1 MTSSAKVSV
10 PGPDARDADLVAGI
24 FEHLPVGLAIY
35 DRLAGTSIYSNRA
48 ATAFAIEAVEAG
60 GTPGAAGE
68 RSGAAGRA
76 VEAVRHVVDL
86 GGKVYDVVA
95 LTDATERCRLED
107 ELAKRAFF
115 DDLTGLP
122 KTNLIQQSV
131 DGMIADGAPPF
142 ALSFI
147 DVDNFKFINDYY
159 GHGVGDQ
166 LLVKIARR
174 ISETARGTD
183 LLARVGGD
191 EFVLL
196 TTPIHSAHEVGP
208 EVERLSARFREPF
221 FIDGFEIFSSA
232 SIGVSLYPAHGQSY
246 EILRAA
252 ADSAMYRVKEST
264 KGGIK
269 LFDANLSEAA
279 TARMEVEQRLRL
291 AIRDQSF
298 CCAFQPKVD
307 FRSDEIV
314 GLEVLL
320 RWRDEN
326 GAIRAPG
333 DFIKLAI
340 ELGLMDEI
348 TMIVVDQVIQQ
359 IDLIND
365 AFGPNAS
372 ISINVAAK
380 QATDHAFMER
390 LVEALRATGYTHR
403 FILELT
409 EEAFLSKSEFQ
420 TRVLPMLKDLDI
432 GVSIDDFGVGYSSLS
447 ALAEITADE
456 LKVDRSFIT
465 DIHRK
470 PRNQTILKVIELLG
484 TALNM
489 RIVVEGVETFEELAY
504 LQAATRISVA
514 QGYYFAKPMF
524 LQEPQKTSGSSLGA
538 RGSRGSRG
546 AVSGRAAHVNRG

>member
-1 MTSSAKVSV
+1 MTPEGRAASPPDPRRAD
-10 PGPDARDADLVAGI
+10 PGRDALVARVL
-24 FEHLPVGLAIY
+24 EKLPLGLAIH
-35 DRLAGTSIYSNRA
+35 DRAAGTSLYANSTA
-48 ATAFAIEAVEAG
+48 LAFAQTGEADETRPCMEAG
-60 GTPGAAGE
+60 
-68 RSGAAGRA
+68 
-76 VEAVRHVVDL
+76 RHVVELD
-86 GGKVYDVVA
+86 GRSYDVLT
-95 LTDATERCRLED
+95 LTDTTERNRVED

-122 KTNLIQQSV
+122 KTNLMQQTVNS
-131 DGMIADGAPPF
+131 MIAEGAPSF

-174 ISETARGTD
+174 ISENSRGTD

-196 TTPIHSAHEVGP
+196 TAPLASADEIGP
-208 EVERLSARFREPF
+208 EVERLSSRFREPF
-221 FIDGFEIFSSA
+221 FIDGFEIFASA
-232 SIGVSLYPAHGQSY
+232 SIGVSFYPAHGQSY
-246 EILRAA
+246 EVLRAA

-264 KGGIK
+264 KGGIR

-291 AIRDQSF
+291 AIRDRSF
-298 CCAFQPKVD
+298 LCAFQPKVD
-307 FRSDEIV
+307 FRTDEIV

-326 GAIRAPG
+326 GIIRAPG

-348 TMIVVDQVIQQ
+348 SMILFEQVIGQ
-359 IDLIND
+359 IDEIND
-365 AFGPNAS
+365 AFGPNAT
-372 ISINVAAK
+372 ISLNVAAK
-380 QATDHAFMER
+380 QATDLVFMKALVER
-390 LVEALRATGYTHR
+390 LAYTGYPGR
-403 FILELT
+403 FVLELT
-409 EEAFLSKSEFQ
+409 EEAFLSKGEFQ
-420 TRVLPMLKDLDI
+420 SHILPMLREHGI

-447 ALAEITADE
+447 MLAEITADE

-465 DIHRK
+465 GIHAK

-484 TALNM
+484 NALNL
-489 RIVVEGVETFEELAY
+489 RIVVEGVETYEELAY
-504 LQAATRISVA
+504 LQAATRINVA

-524 LQEPQKTSGSSLGA
+524 LTDPSRPSVEAGA
-538 RGSRGSRG
+538 RGGRSQRGTVRGSH
-546 AVSGRAAHVNRG
+546 GRY

>member
-1 MTSSAKVSV
+1 MT
-10 PGPDARDADLVAGI
+10 PGGADQANEPRRGDIIARVL
-24 FEHLPVGLAIY
+24 EKLPLGLAIH
-35 DRLAGTSIYSNRA
+35 DRAAGTSLFANA
-48 ATAFAIEAVEAG
+48 AAHAFAKSQEG
-60 GTPGAAGE
+60 DGE
-68 RSGAAGRA
+68 HRD
-76 VEAVRHVVDL
+76 VEAVRHVVEVA
-86 GGKVYDVVA
+86 GRSYDVLC
-95 LTDATERCRLED
+95 LTDMTERRRVED

-122 KTNLIQQSV
+122 KTNLMQQTV
-131 DGMIADGAPPF
+131 NAMIAEGAPPF

-166 LLVKIARR
+166 LLVKIAKR
-174 ISETARGTD
+174 ISENSRNTD

-196 TTPIHSAHEVGP
+196 TAPLSTPDEVGP

-221 FIDGFEIFSSA
+221 FIDGFEIFASA

-252 ADSAMYRVKEST
+252 ADSAMYRVKESA
-264 KGGIK
+264 KGGIR

-291 AIRDQSF
+291 AIRDRSF
-298 CCAFQPKVD
+298 LCAFQPKVD
-307 FRSDEIV
+307 FRTDEIV

-326 GAIRAPG
+326 GTIRAPG

-348 TMIVVDQVIQQ
+348 SMILLDQVVEQ
-359 IDLIND
+359 IDEIND
-365 AFGPNAS
+365 AFGANAS
-372 ISINVAAK
+372 ISLNVAAR
-380 QATDHAFMER
+380 QATDLAFMQTLVAR
-390 LVEALRATGYTHR
+390 LVQTGYPSR
-403 FILELT
+403 FVVELT
-409 EEAFLSKSEFQ
+409 EEAFLSKGEFQ
-420 TRVLPMLKDLDI
+420 SHILPMLREHGI

-447 ALAEITADE
+447 MLAEITADE

-465 DIHRK
+465 GIHAK

-484 TALNM
+484 SALGL
-489 RIVVEGVETFEELAY
+489 RIVVEGVETYEELAY
-504 LQAATRISVA
+504 LQAATRITVA

-524 LQEPQKTSGSSLGA
+524 LTEPSRPSTEAPSRGGRSQRGNA
-538 RGSRGSRG
+538 RGSH
-546 AVSGRAAHVNRG
+546 GRY

>member
-1 MTSSAKVSV
+1 MSGSLTEPTREEAASGNATGS
-10 PGPDARDADLVAGI
+10 PERLVARVVDR
-24 FEHLPVGLAIY
+24 LLTGLAIY
-35 DRLAGTSIYSNRA
+35 DRTAGESIYANVA
-48 ATAFAIEAVEAG
+48 AKALLDDVGGNCVDLARQAVELD
-60 GTPGAAGE
+60 
-68 RSGAAGRA
+68 GRT
-76 VEAVRHVVDL
+76 
-86 GGKVYDVVA
+86 YDV
-95 LTDATERCRLED
+95 LTFTDASERRRVED
-107 ELAKRAFF
+107 ELAKRAFY

-122 KTNLIQQSV
+122 KTNLIQQTV
-131 DGMIADGAPPF
+131 DGMIAEGAQPF

-174 ISETARGTD
+174 ISENSRSTD
-183 LLARVGGD
+183 LMARVGGD

-196 TTPIHSAHEVGP
+196 TTPIASIYEVGP
-208 EVERLSARFREPF
+208 EVDRLSTRFREPF
-221 FIDGFEIFSSA
+221 FIDGFEIFASA

-246 EILRAA
+246 EVLRAN
-252 ADSAMYRVKEST
+252 ADSAMYRVKET
-264 KGGIK
+264 AKGGVK
-269 LFDANLSEAA
+269 LFDSNLSDAA

-298 CCAFQPKVD
+298 FCAFQPKVD
-307 FRSDEIV
+307 FRSDTIV
-314 GLEVLL
+314 GMEVLL

-326 GAIRAPG
+326 GSIHAPG

-340 ELGLMDEI
+340 ELGLIDDI
-348 TMIVVDQVIQQ
+348 TMIVVDQVINQ

-365 AFGPNAS
+365 AFGSKAT
-372 ISINVAAK
+372 ISLNVGAK
-380 QATDHAFMER
+380 QAGERAFMR
-390 LVEALRATGYTHR
+390 KLVDVLSATGYAER
-403 FILELT
+403 FIVELT
-409 EEAFLSKSEFQ
+409 EEAFIQKSEF
-420 TRVLPMLKDLDI
+420 REHVLPMLREAGI

-465 DIHRK
+465 EIHRK

-489 RIVVEGVETFEELAY
+489 RIIVEGVETFEELAY
-504 LQAATRISVA
+504 LQAATRISYA

-524 LQEPQKTSGSSLGA
+524 LQEPERTPDAGGPRTKSA
-538 RGSRGSRG
+538 RGAS
-546 AVSGRAAHVNRG
+546 SGRGTSAKRY

>member
-1 MTSSAKVSV
+1 
-10 PGPDARDADLVAGI
+10 
-24 FEHLPVGLAIY
+24 
-35 DRLAGTSIYSNRA
+35 
-48 ATAFAIEAVEAG
+48 
-60 GTPGAAGE
+60 
-68 RSGAAGRA
+68 
-76 VEAVRHVVDL
+76 
-86 GGKVYDVVA
+86 
-95 LTDATERCRLED
+95 
-107 ELAKRAFF
+107 
-115 DDLTGLP
+115 
-122 KTNLIQQSV
+122 
-131 DGMIADGAPPF
+131 MIAEGAQPF

-174 ISETARGTD
+174 ISDNSRSSD

-196 TTPIHSAHEVGP
+196 TTPIASFSEVGP
-208 EVERLSARFREPF
+208 EVDRLSTRFREPF
-221 FIDGFEIFSSA
+221 FIDGFEIFASA

-246 EILRAA
+246 EVLRAN
-252 ADSAMYRVKEST
+252 ADSAMYRVKET
-264 KGGIK
+264 AKGGIR
-269 LFDANLSEAA
+269 LFDSNLSDAA

-298 CCAFQPKVD
+298 FCAFQPKVD
-307 FRSDEIV
+307 FRSDTIV
-314 GLEVLL
+314 GMEVLL

-326 GAIRAPG
+326 GVIHAPG

-340 ELGLMDEI
+340 ELGLIDDI
-348 TMIVVDQVIQQ
+348 TMIVVEQVIEQ

-365 AFGPNAS
+365 AFGPEAT
-372 ISINVAAK
+372 ISLNIGAK
-380 QATDHAFMER
+380 QAGELAFMR
-390 LVEALRATGYTHR
+390 KLVDVLRATGYPGR
-403 FILELT
+403 FIIELT
-409 EEAFLSKSEFQ
+409 EEAFLSGGDFQ
-420 TRVLPMLKDLDI
+420 ERVLPMLRELGI

-504 LQAATRISVA
+504 LQAATRISCA

-524 LQEPQKTSGSSLGA
+524 LQEPIKVIDAPTTRTKGQ
-538 RGSRGSRG
+538 RGTT
-546 AVSGRAAHVNRG
+546 APRANAKRY

>member
-1 MTSSAKVSV
+1 MT
-10 PGPDARDADLVAGI
+10 PGGDADTDEPTRADIVARVL
-24 FEHLPVGLAIY
+24 EKLPLGLAIY
-35 DRLAGTSIYSNRA
+35 DRAAGKSLFANGA
-48 ATAFAIEAVEAG
+48 ALAFAKAGELDASGGAVEAG
-60 GTPGAAGE
+60 
-68 RSGAAGRA
+68 
-76 VEAVRHVVDL
+76 RHVVEVE
-86 GGKVYDVVA
+86 GRCYDVLT
-95 LTDATERCRLED
+95 LTDTTERNRVED

-122 KTNLIQQSV
+122 KTNLMQQTV
-131 DGMIADGAPPF
+131 NAMIAEGSPPF

-174 ISETARGTD
+174 ISENSRNTD

-196 TTPIHSAHEVGP
+196 TSPLSTLDEVGP
-208 EVERLSARFREPF
+208 EVERLSSRFREPF
-221 FIDGFEIFSSA
+221 FIDGFEVFASA
-232 SIGVSLYPAHGQSY
+232 SIGVSLYPAHGGSY

-252 ADSAMYRVKEST
+252 ADSAMYRVKESA
-264 KGGIK
+264 KGGIR

-291 AIRDQSF
+291 AIRDRSF
-298 CCAFQPKVD
+298 LCAFQPKVD
-307 FRSDEIV
+307 FRTDEIV

-326 GAIRAPG
+326 GTIRAPG

-348 TMIVVDQVIQQ
+348 SMILLDQVVGQ
-359 IDLIND
+359 IDEIND

-372 ISINVAAK
+372 ISLNVAAK
-380 QATDHAFMER
+380 QATDLSFMQTLVER
-390 LVEALRATGYTHR
+390 LTLTGFPGR
-403 FILELT
+403 FVVELT
-409 EEAFLSKSEFQ
+409 EEAFLSKGEFQ
-420 TRVLPMLKDLDI
+420 SRILPMLREHGI

-447 ALAEITADE
+447 MLAEITADE

-465 DIHRK
+465 GIHAK

-484 TALNM
+484 SSLGL
-489 RIVVEGVETFEELAY
+489 RIVVEGIETYEELAY
-504 LQAATRISVA
+504 LQAATRITVA

-524 LQEPQKTSGSSLGA
+524 LTEPSRTAAEPASRGGRSPRGNA
-538 RGSRGSRG
+538 RGSL
-546 AVSGRAAHVNRG
+546 GRY

>member
-1 MTSSAKVSV
+1 M
-10 PGPDARDADLVAGI
+10 ARDDAD
-24 FEHLPVGLAIY
+24 
-35 DRLAGTSIYSNRA
+35 A
-48 ATAFAIEAVEAG
+48 ATARRRETAELLARVVDALPLGVAIHDRASGSSLYANAAALAFAREADANLA
-60 GTPGAAGE
+60 PDAAGP
-68 RSGAAGRA
+68 RRA
-76 VEAVRHVVDL
+76 QEAVRHAIELD
-86 GGKVYDVVA
+86 GRRYDVV
-95 LTDATERCRLED
+95 TVHDASERNRVED

-122 KTNLIQQSV
+122 KTNLMQQTV
-131 DGMIADGAPPF
+131 NAMIAEGAPPF

-174 ISETARGTD
+174 ISENSRGSD

-196 TTPIHSAHEVGP
+196 TAPLTSATEVGP

-221 FIDGFEIFSSA
+221 FIDGFEIFASA
-232 SIGVSLYPAHGQSY
+232 SIGVSLYPAHGRTY
-246 EILRAA
+246 EVLRAN

-264 KGGIK
+264 KGGIR

-291 AIRDQSF
+291 AIRDRSF
-298 CCAFQPKVD
+298 FCAFQPKVD
-307 FRSDEIV
+307 FRTDEIL

-320 RWRDEN
+320 RWRDED
-326 GAIRAPG
+326 GMIRAPG

-348 TMIVVDQVIQQ
+348 SMIVLAQVIEQ
-359 IDLIND
+359 IDEIND
-365 AFGPNAS
+365 AFGAHAS
-372 ISINVAAK
+372 ISLNVAAK
-380 QATDHAFMER
+380 QATDLVFMQTLVER
-390 LVEALRATGYTHR
+390 LVKTGYPSR

-409 EEAFLSKSEFQ
+409 EEAFLSKGEFKE
-420 TRVLPMLKDLDI
+420 RVLPMLREHGI

-465 DIHRK
+465 DIHQK

-484 TALNM
+484 QALGM

-504 LQAATRISVA
+504 LQAATRINVG

-524 LQEPQKTSGSSLGA
+524 LQEPA
-538 RGSRGSRG
+538 RGGG
-546 AVSGRAAHVNRG
+546 AQGRARAQRGNARGGHGRH

>member
-1 MTSSAKVSV
+1 MPMAANDVT
-10 PGPDARDADLVAGI
+10 PDEPCGRRMDLVARVL
-24 FEHLPVGLAIY
+24 EQMPVGLAIY
-35 DRLAGTSIYSNRA
+35 DRAAGKNLYSNGA
-48 ATAFAIEAVEAG
+48 ASAFAEASRRGDEDVDG
-60 GTPGAAGE
+60 LL
-68 RSGAAGRA
+68 RSVDTA
-76 VEAVRHVVDL
+76 RHVVELD
-86 GGKVYDVVA
+86 GRRYDVISV
-95 LTDATERCRLED
+95 TDATERKRIED

-122 KTNLIQQSV
+122 KTNLMQQTINS
-131 DGMIADGAPPF
+131 MIADGTAPF

-166 LLVKIARR
+166 LLVKIASR
-174 ISETARGTD
+174 ISENSRSTD

-196 TTPIHSAHEVGP
+196 TAPISSLHEIGP

-221 FIDGFEIFSSA
+221 FIEGFEIFSSA
-232 SIGVSLYPAHGQSY
+232 SIGVSLYPAHGHSY
-246 EILRAA
+246 ETLRAN
-252 ADSAMYRVKEST
+252 ADSAMYRVKAST
-264 KGGIK
+264 KGGVK

-291 AIRDQSF
+291 AIRDRSF
-298 CCAFQPKVD
+298 CCAFQPKID
-307 FRSDEIV
+307 FRTDEIV

-326 GAIRAPG
+326 GMIRAPG

-348 TMIVVDQVIQQ
+348 TMIVLNQVIEQ
-359 IDLIND
+359 IDDIND
-365 AFGPNAS
+365 VFGPNAS
-372 ISINVAAK
+372 ISLNVAAK
-380 QATDHAFMER
+380 QAGDLDFMESLIR
-390 LVEALRATGYTHR
+390 SLRGTGYPER
-403 FILELT
+403 FVLELT
-409 EEAFLSKSEFQ
+409 EEAFLSKGEFQ
-420 TRVLPMLKDLDI
+420 ERVLPLLRELGI

-484 TALNM
+484 NALNM
-489 RIVVEGVETFEELAY
+489 KIVVEGVETFEELAY
-504 LQAATRISVA
+504 LQGATRINIA
-514 QGYYFAKPMF
+514 QGFYFAKPMF
-524 LQEPQKTSGSSLGA
+524 LQEPSKGVAPAHGRGTKSA
-538 RGSRGSRG
+538 RGTVRG
-546 AVSGRAAHVNRG
+546 AQMKRY

>member
-1 MTSSAKVSV
+1 MSAVGTM
-10 PGPDARDADLVAGI
+10 PTRDGPSGGAADPTRDALLARIVDRILTGV
-24 FEHLPVGLAIY
+24 AIY
-35 DRLAGTSIYSNRA
+35 DR
-48 ATAFAIEAVEAG
+48 
-60 GTPGAAGE
+60 AAGASVYANE
-68 RSGAAGRA
+68 AAMALLDEVGGSGVDLRRQAIDVDGRA
-76 VEAVRHVVDL
+76 
-86 GGKVYDVVA
+86 YDV
-95 LTDATERCRLED
+95 LTFTDASERRRIED
-107 ELAKRAFF
+107 ELARRAFY

-122 KTNLIQQSV
+122 KTNLIQQTV
-131 DGMIADGAPPF
+131 DSMIAEGAQPF

-174 ISETARGTD
+174 ISDNSRSSD

-196 TTPIHSAHEVGP
+196 TTPIASFYEVGP
-208 EVERLSARFREPF
+208 EVDRLSTRFREPF
-221 FIDGFEIFSSA
+221 FIDGFEIFASA

-246 EILRAA
+246 EVLRAN
-252 ADSAMYRVKEST
+252 ADSAMYRVKET
-264 KGGIK
+264 AKGGIR
-269 LFDANLSEAA
+269 LFDSNLSDAA

-298 CCAFQPKVD
+298 FCAFQPKVD
-307 FRSDEIV
+307 FRSDTIV
-314 GLEVLL
+314 GMEVLL

-326 GAIRAPG
+326 GVIHAPG

-340 ELGLMDEI
+340 ELGLIDDI
-348 TMIVVDQVIQQ
+348 TMIVVEQVIEQ

-365 AFGPNAS
+365 AFGPEAT
-372 ISINVAAK
+372 ISLNIGAK
-380 QATDHAFMER
+380 QAGELAFMR
-390 LVEALRATGYTHR
+390 KLVDVLRATGYPGR
-403 FILELT
+403 FIIELT
-409 EEAFLSKSEFQ
+409 EEAFLSGGDFQ
-420 TRVLPMLKDLDI
+420 ERVLPMLRELGI

-504 LQAATRISVA
+504 LQAATRISCA

-524 LQEPQKTSGSSLGA
+524 LQEPIKVIDAPTTRTKGQ
-538 RGSRGSRG
+538 RGTT
-546 AVSGRAAHVNRG
+546 APRANAKRY

>member
-1 MTSSAKVSV
+1 MSVSPKLADTDQDDRHTSLIERIVDRMA
-10 PGPDARDADLVAGI
+10 
-24 FEHLPVGLAIY
+24 VGLAIY
-35 DRLAGTSIYSNRA
+35 DRAAASSVYVNAA
-48 ATAFAIEAVEAG
+48 ATAFVERDAR
-60 GTPGAAGE
+60 E
-68 RSGAAGRA
+68 SSVEVGRQS
-76 VEAVRHVVDL
+76 VELDGRR
-86 GGKVYDVVA
+86 YDVVTF
-95 LTDATERCRLED
+95 TDATERALVENQ
-107 ELAKRAFF
+107 LARRAFY

-122 KTNLIQQSV
+122 KTNLIQHTV
-131 DGMIADGAPPF
+131 DGMIAEGAAPF

-174 ISETARGTD
+174 ISDNSRASD

-196 TTPIHSAHEVGP
+196 TTPIGSSIQVGP
-208 EVERLSARFREPF
+208 EVERMLARLREPF
-221 FIDGFEIFSSA
+221 FIDGFEVFSSA
-232 SIGVSLYPAHGQSY
+232 SIGVSLYPAHGRSY
-246 EILRAA
+246 EALRAN
-252 ADSAMYRVKEST
+252 ADSAMYRVKET
-264 KGGIK
+264 AKGGVQ
-269 LFDANLSEAA
+269 LFDSNLSDAA

-291 AIRDQSF
+291 AIRDRSF
-298 CCAFQPKVD
+298 FCAFQPKVD
-307 FRSDEIV
+307 FRSDTIV

-326 GAIRAPG
+326 GVIRAPG

-340 ELGLMDEI
+340 ELGLMDDI
-348 TMIVVDQVIQQ
+348 TMIVLDQVIGQ

-365 AFGPNAS
+365 AFGPKAS
-372 ISINVAAK
+372 ISLNVGAK
-380 QATDHAFMER
+380 QAADLPFMKK
-390 LVEALRATGYTHR
+390 LVAVLGGTGYAER
-403 FILELT
+403 FIIELT

-420 TRVLPMLKDLDI
+420 LDVLPMLRELGI

-465 DIHRK
+465 DIHSK
-470 PRNQTILKVIELLG
+470 PRNQSILKVIELLG
-484 TALNM
+484 NALNM

-504 LQAATRISVA
+504 LQAATRISCA

-524 LQEPQKTSGSSLGA
+524 LQDPGLDNRSSSRASKTQPQ
-538 RGSRGSRG
+538 RG
-546 AVSGRAAHVNRG
+546 AFSARAGQASRS

>member
-1 MTSSAKVSV
+1 MP
-10 PGPDARDADLVAGI
+10 PGNPRAQDRTQTDLVARI
-24 FEHLPVGLAIY
+24 LDSLPLGLAIH
-35 DRLAGTSIYSNRA
+35 DRGAGATLYANAAALGFAQGA
-48 ATAFAIEAVEAG
+48 ATRDDESPRRPVD
-60 GTPGAAGE
+60 AA
-68 RSGAAGRA
+68 
-76 VEAVRHVVDL
+76 RHVVELD
-86 GGKVYDVVA
+86 GRRYDV
-95 LTDATERCRLED
+95 LTLADATERNRVED

-122 KTNLIQQSV
+122 KTNLMQQVVNS
-131 DGMIADGAPPF
+131 MIAEGAPPF

-174 ISETARGTD
+174 ISENSRGSD

-196 TTPIHSAHEVGP
+196 TAPLTSATEVGP
-208 EVERLSARFREPF
+208 EVERLSTRFREPF
-221 FIDGFEIFSSA
+221 FIDGFEIFASA

-246 EILRAA
+246 EILRAN
-252 ADSAMYRVKEST
+252 ADSAMYRVKESA
-264 KGGIK
+264 KGGIR

-291 AIRDQSF
+291 AIRDRSF
-298 CCAFQPKVD
+298 LCAFQPKVD
-307 FRSDEIV
+307 FRTDEIV

-326 GAIRAPG
+326 GIIRAPG

-340 ELGLMDEI
+340 ELGVMDEI
-348 TMIVVDQVIQQ
+348 SMIVLSQVIEQ
-359 IDLIND
+359 IDEIND

-372 ISINVAAK
+372 ISLNIAAK
-380 QATDHAFMER
+380 QATDIAFMEAIVER
-390 LVEALRATGYTHR
+390 LVQTGYPSR
-403 FILELT
+403 FVLELT

-420 TRVLPMLKDLDI
+420 TRVLPMLREHGI

-465 DIHRK
+465 DIHKK

-484 TALNM
+484 SALGM
-489 RIVVEGVETFEELAY
+489 RIVVEGIETFEELAY
-504 LQAATRISVA
+504 LQAATRINVA
-514 QGYYFAKPMF
+514 QGFYFAKPMF
-524 LQEPQKTSGSSLGA
+524 LQEPARTNAPSGLRGA
-538 RGSRGSRG
+538 RAQRGSARG
-546 AVSGRAAHVNRG
+546 GQGRV

>member
-1 MTSSAKVSV
+1 MTD
-10 PGPDARDADLVAGI
+10 GARATKREDLARADLVSRVLDG
-24 FEHLPVGLAIY
+24 LPLGLAIH
-35 DRLAGTSIYSNRA
+35 DRATGTSLYANA
-48 ATAFAIEAVEAG
+48 AALAYARVTGAGDTSPAVETA
-60 GTPGAAGE
+60 
-68 RSGAAGRA
+68 
-76 VEAVRHVVDL
+76 RHVVAL
-86 GGKVYDVVA
+86 EGRSYDVLT
-95 LTDATERCRLED
+95 LTDATERNRVED

-122 KTNLIQQSV
+122 KTNLMQQTV
-131 DGMIADGAPPF
+131 NAMIAEGAPPF

-174 ISETARGTD
+174 ISENSRGTD

-196 TTPIHSAHEVGP
+196 TAPLSTPDGVGP
-208 EVERLSARFREPF
+208 EVERLSTRFREPF
-221 FIDGFEIFSSA
+221 FIDGFEVFASA
-232 SIGVSLYPAHGQSY
+232 SIGVSLYPAHGRSY
-246 EILRAA
+246 EVLRAA

-264 KGGIK
+264 KGGIR
-269 LFDANLSEAA
+269 LFDANLSDAA

-291 AIRDQSF
+291 AIRDRSF
-298 CCAFQPKVD
+298 LCAFQPKVD
-307 FRSDEIV
+307 FRTDEIV

-326 GAIRAPG
+326 GIIRAPG

-348 TMIVVDQVIQQ
+348 SMILFDQGDRADRRDQRRVRSQR
-359 IDLIND
+359 LRS
-365 AFGPNAS
+365 AS
-372 ISINVAAK
+372 TWRRSRRRTSSSWRRSSSASGAPANPA
-380 QATDHAFMER
+380 
-390 LVEALRATGYTHR
+390 R
-403 FILELT
+403 FVLELT
-409 EEAFLSKSEFQ
+409 EEAFLSKGEFQ
-420 TRVLPMLKDLDI
+420 DRILPMLREKGI

-447 ALAEITADE
+447 MLAEITADE

-465 DIHRK
+465 DIHKK

-484 TALNM
+484 TALGL
-489 RIVVEGVETFEELAY
+489 RIVVEGVETYEELAY
-504 LQAATRISVA
+504 LQGATRINVA

-524 LQEPQKTSGSSLGA
+524 LQEPSRASAEAGSKGGRSQRGNA
-538 RGSRGSRG
+538 RGGH
-546 AVSGRAAHVNRG
+546 GRY

>member
-1 MTSSAKVSV
+1 MPTCEVTASE
-10 PGPDARDADLVAGI
+10 DATRSREALIARVVDHMLTGV
-24 FEHLPVGLAIY
+24 AIY
-35 DRLAGTSIYSNRA
+35 DR
-48 ATAFAIEAVEAG
+48 V
-60 GTPGAAGE
+60 AGE
-68 RSGAAGRA
+68 SVYANVAAMALLDEVGSSG
-76 VEAVRHVVDL
+76 VDL
-86 GGKVYDVVA
+86 TRQEVEVDGNAYDV
-95 LTDATERCRLED
+95 LTFTDASERRRVEN
-107 ELAKRAFF
+107 ELAKRAFY

-122 KTNLIQQSV
+122 KTNLIQQTV
-131 DGMIADGAPPF
+131 DGMIAEGAQPF

-174 ISETARGTD
+174 ISDNSRSTD
-183 LLARVGGD
+183 LMARVGGD

-196 TTPIHSAHEVGP
+196 TTPIASFYEVGP
-208 EVERLSARFREPF
+208 EVDRLSTRFREPF
-221 FIDGFEIFSSA
+221 FIDGFEIFASA

-246 EILRAA
+246 EVLRAN
-252 ADSAMYRVKEST
+252 ADSAMYRVKETT

-269 LFDANLSEAA
+269 LFDANLSDAA

-298 CCAFQPKVD
+298 FCAFQPKVD
-307 FRSDEIV
+307 FRSDTIV
-314 GLEVLL
+314 GMEVLL

-326 GAIRAPG
+326 GVIRAPG

-340 ELGLMDEI
+340 ELGLIDDI
-348 TMIVVDQVIQQ
+348 TMIVVEQVIDQ

-365 AFGPNAS
+365 AFGPKAT
-372 ISINVAAK
+372 ISLNVGAK
-380 QATDHAFMER
+380 QAGERAFMR
-390 LVEALRATGYTHR
+390 KLVDMLSATGYAER
-403 FILELT
+403 FIIELT

-420 TRVLPMLKDLDI
+420 VHVLPMLRAVGI

-489 RIVVEGVETFEELAY
+489 RIIVEGVETFEELAY
-504 LQAATRISVA
+504 LQAATRISCA

-524 LQEPQKTSGSSLGA
+524 LQEPEKTPDTGGVRGKGPRGAASA
-538 RGSRGSRG
+538 RGSNTKRY
-546 AVSGRAAHVNRG
+546 

>member
-1 MTSSAKVSV
+1 MSGPQITSA
-10 PGPDARDADLVAGI
+10 PDTTTGDHTTPADAALVARVVDQMLTG
-24 FEHLPVGLAIY
+24 VAIY
-35 DRLAGTSIYSNRA
+35 DRMAGASVYANLAAMALLDEVGGSGVDVARQ
-48 ATAFAIEAVEAG
+48 AVE
-60 GTPGAAGE
+60 
-68 RSGAAGRA
+68 
-76 VEAVRHVVDL
+76 VD
-86 GGKVYDVVA
+86 GHAYDIVTFV
-95 LTDATERCRLED
+95 DATERRRVED
-107 ELAKRAFF
+107 ELAKRAFY

-122 KTNLIQQSV
+122 KTNLIQQTV
-131 DGMIADGAPPF
+131 DGMIADGAQPF

-166 LLVKIARR
+166 LLVKIAQR
-174 ISETARGTD
+174 ISDNSRSTD
-183 LLARVGGD
+183 LMARVGGD

-196 TTPIHSAHEVGP
+196 TTPIASFYEVGP
-208 EVERLSARFREPF
+208 EVDRLSTRFREPF
-221 FIDGFEIFSSA
+221 FIDGFEIFASA

-246 EILRAA
+246 EILRAN
-252 ADSAMYRVKEST
+252 ADSAMYRVKET
-264 KGGIK
+264 AKGGIK
-269 LFDANLSEAA
+269 LFDSNLSDAA

-298 CCAFQPKVD
+298 FCAFQPKID
-307 FRSDEIV
+307 FRSDTIV
-314 GLEVLL
+314 GMEVLL

-326 GAIRAPG
+326 GVIHAPG

-340 ELGLMDEI
+340 ELGLIDDI
-348 TMIVVDQVIQQ
+348 TMIVVEQVIDQ

-365 AFGPNAS
+365 AFGPKAT
-372 ISINVAAK
+372 ISLNVGAK
-380 QATDHAFMER
+380 QAGELAFMR
-390 LVEALRATGYTHR
+390 KLVDVLSATGYAAR
-403 FILELT
+403 FVIELT
-409 EEAFLSKSEFQ
+409 EEAFLSKGEFQ
-420 TRVLPMLKDLDI
+420 EHVLPMLRGVGI

-489 RIVVEGVETFEELAY
+489 RIIVEGVETFEELAY
-504 LQAATRISVA
+504 LQAATRISCA

-524 LQEPQKTSGSSLGA
+524 LQEPSKASDASGGRT
-538 RGSRGSRG
+538 RGQRG
-546 AVSGRAAHVNRG
+546 AASGRPANAKRG

>member
-1 MTSSAKVSV
+1 MRVVDRLPIGVAIHDRATGSSLYAN
-10 PGPDARDADLVAGI
+10 DAAATFARDAQACDSETGRPRSL
-24 FEHLPVGLAIY
+24 E
-35 DRLAGTSIYSNRA
+35 A
-48 ATAFAIEAVEAG
+48 A
-60 GTPGAAGE
+60 
-68 RSGAAGRA
+68 
-76 VEAVRHVVDL
+76 RHVVEV
-86 GGKVYDVVA
+86 GGRCYDV
-95 LTDATERCRLED
+95 LTVHDASERNRVED

-122 KTNLIQQSV
+122 KTNLMQQTV
-131 DGMIADGAPPF
+131 NAMIAEGAPPF

-166 LLVKIARR
+166 LLVKIAKR
-174 ISETARGTD
+174 ISENSRGSD

-196 TTPIHSAHEVGP
+196 TAPLSSVTAVGP

-221 FIDGFEIFSSA
+221 FIDGFEIFASA

-246 EILRAA
+246 EVLRGN

-264 KGGIK
+264 KGGIR
-269 LFDANLSEAA
+269 LFDANLSDAA

-291 AIRDQSF
+291 AIRDRSF
-298 CCAFQPKVD
+298 LCAFQPKVD
-307 FRSDEIV
+307 FRTDEIL

-320 RWRDEN
+320 RWRDED
-326 GAIRAPG
+326 GMIRAPG

-348 TMIVVDQVIQQ
+348 SMIVLAQVIEQ
-359 IDLIND
+359 IDDIND
-365 AFGPNAS
+365 AFGANAS
-372 ISINVAAK
+372 ISLNVAAR
-380 QATDHAFMER
+380 QATDIGFMQALVAR
-390 LVEALRATGYTHR
+390 LVETGYPSR
-403 FILELT
+403 FVLELT
-409 EEAFLSKSEFQ
+409 EEAFLSKGEFQ
-420 TRVLPMLKDLDI
+420 DRVLPILREHGI

-465 DIHRK
+465 DIHKK

-484 TALNM
+484 SALGM

-524 LQEPQKTSGSSLGA
+524 LQEPARGGQCRARAQRGGA
-538 RGSRGSRG
+538 RGGH
-546 AVSGRAAHVNRG
+546 GRY